1 MANSKEVG
9 KAVEQTLR
17 DAFRTGNTAID
28 EMRVL
33 QNPNK
38 VETQPKVKKKPNEKV
53 IENRH
58 GSNIVLGRDYKYD
71 ELNDTSVGMIDI
83 TTGRIANSR
92 QDGTP
97 IISPEDENP
106 KDLYSTGD
114 FDLDAARIYLSQ
126 KSDIDKLFTLPAG
139 TLGDA
144 DNRSAVGI
152 KADAVR
158 IISRDSSA
166 GIKLVVEGKENSQGG
181 DGDGLSGVELIAG
194 GGTDMQPMVKA
205 DDLAKSLCEITQFIT
220 ALETMVTTMFKNQM
234 AFNQQVAGEMH
245 FTFTGEGVGRT
256 LPPGDNLAQYGK
268 TYMDFFNYV
277 WEGKAL
283 STKIKLYESLDLGL
297 SDSGEEGKKT
307 KILNSNFA
315 SAHHKLD

>member
-1 MANSKEVG
+1 MAKEVG

-17 DAFRTGNTAID
+17 DSFRTGNAAID

-33 QNPNK
+33 QNSNK
-38 VETQPKVKKKPNEKV
+38 VETQPKVKKKHNEKV

-58 GSNIVLGRDYKYD
+58 SSNIVLGRDYKYD

-83 TTGRIANSR
+83 AVGRIANSL

-97 IISPEDENP
+97 VIDPESENP
-106 KDLYSTGD
+106 EDLYSTGD

-144 DNRSAVGI
+144 DNRSAVGV

-158 IISRDSSA
+158 IISRDASA
-166 GIKLVVEGKENSQGG
+166 GIKLIVEGKENSQGG

-205 DDLAKSLCEITQFIT
+205 DDLAKSLQEITEFIT
-220 ALETMVTTMFKNQM
+220 TLETMVTTMFRNQM
-234 AFNQQVAGEMH
+234 AFNQQVSGEMH
-245 FTFTGEGVGRT
+245 FHYTGDGVARTF
-256 LPPGDNLAQYGK
+256 PPGENLSQYGK

-297 SDSGEEGKKT
+297 SDSGDNGKKT
-307 KILNSNFA
+307 KVLNPKFA